1 MKYSLNYIFWFWL
14 PPLGYMAAIFFLSSL
29 SNPQIGGDTPDYI
42 LHSIGYFVL
51 TLLLIRFFLA
61 EQPRILL
68 NLTTILSGSK
78 NIDNDLFF
86 WNIASLA
93 GVLIAIVYGITDE
106 IHQYFT
112 PGRHCS
118 FSDLLANTFG
128 AFMAYGISM
137 LDYLVISRTS
147 FQKRMIKRMKWLG
160 VISYAN
166 YVTSKPYAHFTNSGF
181 HQLEKYKGPGK

>member
-86 WNIASLA
+86 WNIASFA
-93 GVLIAIVYGITDE
+93 GVLMAIVYGITDE
-106 IHQYFT
+106 IHQHFT

-147 FQKRMIKRMKWLG
+147 FQKRMINRMKWLG

-166 YVTSKPYAHFTNSGF
+166 YVTSKPYAHFTKFRFSTNR
-181 HQLEKYKGPGK
+181 KI

>member
-1 MKYSLNYIFWFWL
+1 MKYSLSYLFWFWF
-14 PPLGYMAAIFFLSSL
+14 PPLGYMVAIFFLSSL
-29 SNPQIGGDTPDYI
+29 SNPRIGGDTPDYI

-51 TLLLIRFFLA
+51 TLLLIRFLLA
-61 EQPRILL
+61 EQPRLLL
-68 NLTTILSGSK
+68 NLTTIFSGS
-78 NIDNDLFF
+78 NHIDNAFFF

-106 IHQYFT
+106 LHQYFT

-118 FSDLLANTFG
+118 FNDLLANAFG

-147 FQKRMIKRMKWLG
+147 FQKRMINRMKWLG

-166 YVTSKPYAHFTNSGF
+166 HVTSKPDAHFKEFRFSPF
-181 HQLEKYKGPGK
+181 RKI